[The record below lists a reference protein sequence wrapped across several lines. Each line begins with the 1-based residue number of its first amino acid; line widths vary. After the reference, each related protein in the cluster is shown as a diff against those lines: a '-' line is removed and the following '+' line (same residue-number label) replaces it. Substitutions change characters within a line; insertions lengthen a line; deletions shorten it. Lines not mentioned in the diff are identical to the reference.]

1 MPKFTVEHL
10 TATDT
15 QTTFIKLK
23 DFFTKTDEMKKF
35 DPKVE
40 CSFNDQSQTC
50 QLNGSQFKAEVHV
63 SANNTGSKVNI
74 VVDLPFLLTP
84 FKGKV
89 QEGLQKML
97 KKHLG

>member
-1 MPKFTVEHL
+1 MPKFTVEHQ
-10 TATDT
+10 TAQETKN
-15 QTTFIKLK
+15 TFNKLK
-23 DFFTKTDEMKKF
+23 DFFTTGEGLKKI

-40 CSFNDQSQTC
+40 CSFDDQTQTC
-50 QLNGSQFKAEVHV
+50 QLKGSQFKADVQVV
-63 SANNTGSKVNI
+63 SDSTGSKVKI
-74 VVDLPFLLTP
+74 IVDLPFLLTP

>member
-1 MPKFTVEHL
+1 MPKFTVEHQ
-10 TATDT
+10 TASDT
-15 QTTFIKLK
+15 KDTFNKLK
-23 DFFTKTDEMKKF
+23 VFFTKTDEMKKF

-40 CSFNDQSQTC
+40 CSFNDSAQTC
-50 QLNGSQFKAEVHV
+50 QLKGSQFKADVEVI
-63 SANNTGSKVNI
+63 SQAQGSLINI
-74 VVDLPFLLTP
+74 TVDLPLLLSP

>member
-1 MPKFTVEHL
+1 MPKFTVEHQ
-10 TATDT
+10 TASNT
-15 QTTFIKLK
+15 QETFNKLK
-23 DFFTKTDEMKKF
+23 DFFTKTDEIKKF

-40 CSFNDQSQTC
+40 CSFNDQAQTC
-50 QLNGSQFKAEVHV
+50 QLKGSQFKADVQIV
-63 SANNTGSKVNI
+63 AGSNGSKVNI
-74 VVDLPFLLTP
+74 IVDLPLLLTP

>member
-1 MPKFTVEHL
+1 MPKFTVEHQ

-15 QTTFIKLK
+15 KDTFIKLK
-23 DFFTKTDEMKKF
+23 DFFTKTEEMKKF

-40 CSFNDQSQTC
+40 CSFNDNAQSC
-50 QLNGSQFKAEVHV
+50 QLKGSQFKADVQV
-63 SANNTGSKVNI
+63 VAQGQGSKINI
-74 VVDLPFLLTP
+74 TVDLPLLLSP

-89 QEGLQKML
+89 QEGLLKML